1 MRKLTLKT
9 SVAAGIVLAA
19 GLSAGC
25 ATDNPFGMG
34 DGNAAQ
40 TRSASEGKCGGKA
53 EGKCGA
59 GKSAKEGKCGGS
71 SEGKCGANKKKKEGK
86 CGGSSEGKCGAK

>member
-25 ATDNPFGMG
+25 ATDGNPFGSG
-34 DGNAAQ
+34 ASNAAQ
-40 TRSASEGKCGGKA
+40 TKSASEGKCGGKA
-53 EGKCGA
+53 EGMCGA
-59 GKSAKEGKCGGS
+59 NKSAKEGKCG
-71 SEGKCGANKKKKEGK
+71 
-86 CGGSSEGKCGAK
+86 AK